1 MNEQTL
7 SSVAAASPENV
18 SSVAQPKSA
27 NKLSRAL
34 ILLVLVAAIAAFFIF
49 DLGHYLNLSFL
60 KSSQQSFA
68 NYYAE
73 HPATTILIYFS
84 IYVLMCALSFPGAA
98 VVTLAGGALFGVVV
112 GTLVV
117 SFASTL
123 GATLAFLSSRFLLRD
138 WVKNKFGARLDA
150 IDAGI
155 KKEGPFYL
163 FMLRIAPVVPF
174 FLVNLL
180 MGLTA
185 IPTLTYFWVSQVG
198 MLAGTI
204 VYVNAGTQLG
214 QLESLRGILSPTLIL
229 SFVALGVFPLVGRK
243 AIQFAQGRRVYRGW
257 QKPARFDRNMVV
269 IGGGSAGLVTSLIA
283 AVVKAKVTLVEGHK
297 MGGDCLNFGCVPSKA
312 LIRSAKFA
320 KQVRDA
326 ESLGMGAASVNV
338 DFAKVM
344 QRVHRVI
351 KTIEPHDSVERF
363 TGLGVEVLQGHAK
376 ILSPWSVE
384 ISGANG
390 TQVLTTRS
398 IVIATGARPFV
409 PPIPGI
415 EEVGYETSDTIW
427 QLTELPKRM
436 VILGGGPIGCEL
448 AQSFARLGSQ
458 VAQVE
463 MAARIMGRED
473 PEVAQIVSRALI
485 DDGIELLTAHRA
497 IRCEKIMDGQTAI
510 KRLIVVHDGIE
521 RALEFDVLLCAVGRA
536 ARTEGFGLEELGVT
550 ISDKKTVAT
559 DEFLRTN
566 YPNILACGDVA
577 GPYQLT
583 HTAAHQA
590 WYAAVNGLFGQF
602 KRFKVDYRVIPWT
615 TFTDPEVARVGLS
628 ETEAKE
634 RGIAYEVTRFDLEEL
649 DRAIA
654 DEVAHGFVKVLT
666 PPGKDTILGVTIV
679 GDHAGD
685 LLAEYVLA
693 MKHGLGLK
701 KILGTI
707 HTYPTLAEANKY
719 AAGEWAKAHAPQKLL
734 TWVKRFQ
741 DWQRG

>member
-1 MNEQTL
+1 M
-7 SSVAAASPENV
+7 
-18 SSVAQPKSA
+18 KGG
-27 NKLSRAL
+27 KLA
-34 ILLVLVAAIAAFFIF
+34 IFAVIAVAIALFFYF
-49 DLGHYLNLSFL
+49 DLGHFFSLAYL

-68 NYYAE
+68 AYYAE
-73 HPATTILIYFS
+73 HPVSTLAIYFAV
-84 IYVLMCALSFPGAA
+84 YVAMCALSLPGAA
-98 VVTLAGGALFGVVV
+98 VVTLAGGALFGLVV
-112 GTLVV
+112 GTLLV

-138 WVKNKFGARLDA
+138 WVKSKFGARLGS

-155 KKEGPFYL
+155 AKEGSFYL
-163 FMLRIAPVVPF
+163 FMLRIVPAVPF
-174 FLVNLL
+174 FVVNLL

-185 IPTLTYFWVSQVG
+185 IRMTTYMWVSQLG

-204 VYVNAGTQLG
+204 VYVNAGTQLA
-214 QLESLRGILSPTLIL
+214 QIDSLRGILSLPLIL
-229 SFVALGVFPLVGRK
+229 SFVALGVFPLIGRK
-243 AIQFAQGRRVYRGW
+243 IVQTFQARRIYAKW
-257 QKPARFDRNMVV
+257 QKPAKFDRNMIV

-320 KQVRDA
+320 KQASMADTF
-326 ESLGMGAASVNV
+326 GMDGATVDVN
-338 DFAKVM
+338 FAKVM

-376 ILSPWSVE
+376 ITSPWSVE
-384 ISGANG
+384 ITTPEGKQ
-390 TQVLTTRS
+390 TLTTRT
-398 IVIATGARPFV
+398 IVVATGARPFV
-409 PPIPGI
+409 PPIKGI
-415 EEVGYETSDTIW
+415 QEVGFETSDTIW
-427 QLTELPKRM
+427 GLTELPKRL
-436 VILGGGPIGCEL
+436 VVLGGGPIGCEL
-448 AQSFARLGSQ
+448 AQSFARLGSN
-458 VAQVE
+458 VTQVE
-463 MAARIMGRED
+463 LAPRIMVRED
-473 PEVAQIVSRALI
+473 PEVSEIVSQSLI
-485 DDGIELLTAHRA
+485 DDGINLMTSHQA
-497 IRCEKIMDGQTAI
+497 IRCEINNGEKT
-510 KRLIVVHDGIE
+510 LIVVKDGVEKFIP
-521 RALEFDVLLCAVGRA
+521 FDVLLCAVGRA
-536 ARTEGFGLEELGVT
+536 ARTEGFGLEELGVAL
-550 ISDKKTVAT
+550 SPKKTIAT
-559 DEFLRTN
+559 DEYLRTN

-615 TFTDPEVARVGLS
+615 TFTEPEVARVGIS

-634 RGIAYEVTRFDLEEL
+634 QGIAVEVTRYGLDDL

-654 DEVAHGFVKVLT
+654 DDVAHGFVKVLT
-666 PPGKDTILGVTIV
+666 PPGSDKILGVCIV

-693 MKHGLGLK
+693 MKHNLGLK

-707 HTYPTLAEANKY
+707 HTYPTMAEANKY
-719 AAGEWAKAHAPQKLL
+719 AASEWAKAHAPQGLL
-734 TWVKRFQ
+734 VWVKRYQ
-741 DWQRG
+741 DWRRG